1 MCLVMWNCLQPHGL
15 WPPGSTVHG
24 ILQARTLE
32 WVAIFYS
39 RGSSWSRPSDPWVS
53 NPCLLHWQADSLPLS
68 HLGDNN
74 NIDLIGIVRFNLV
87 EAHKGFIISSICKSL
102 QGSFVPVAG
111 RLYGHTSF
119 YCTLHTLCLFTKW
132 SFVTT
137 LHCQIMVSIFSS
149 KVLIKVYTSFLY
161 MQCYCTLSGLLYVV
175 NITFIC
181 TEKPQN
187 WCELL
192 YSDIHFIGVV
202 WKQTYNISEVYLCW
216 IPLGLWVGNGSRKT
230 LFALFTAL
238 SSGPRIFYT

>member
-1 MCLVMWNCLQPHGL
+1 MWI
-15 WPPGSTVHG
+15 S
-24 ILQARTLE
+24 QARTLE

-202 WKQTYNISEVYLCW
+202 WKQTCNISEVFLCW